1 MDKKQVPRSILSIAI
16 STIMVLGN
24 YLPYLGSID
33 VLAATDGMIA
43 EKTENGYHLKND
55 YFDVETGKYGE
66 ITSLKIVG
74 DEFDT
79 NYVMNVKDNPKQD
92 TDAHEWLGDLMFK
105 TKKDGED
112 SWRES
117 LTNSS
122 DAGRSVELKDNKIV
136 VTYDNSKTEGTR
148 AIKDFKLVETYSLVD
163 DQLKWDITV
172 ENTNDSDL
180 VFGDFGVPLAF
191 HEIWV
196 NQGEAY
202 EACTVDHLSLI
213 HIYWSVL
220 SSGKCFGIY
229 L

>member
-1 MDKKQVPRSILSIAI
+1 MNKLLDKSILRKKIVKRFTKLQKKDTKKDCAYLKEAVKKEGGIIMDKKQVPRSILSIAI

-92 TDAHEWLGDLMFK
+92 TGAHEWLGDLMFK
-105 TKKDGED
+105 TK
-112 SWRES
+112 RM
-117 LTNSS
+117 
-122 DAGRSVELKDNKIV
+122 VKIP
-136 VTYDNSKTEGTR
+136 
-148 AIKDFKLVETYSLVD
+148 
-163 DQLKWDITV
+163 
-172 ENTNDSDL
+172 
-180 VFGDFGVPLAF
+180 GVNLLPILLMQ
-191 HEIWV
+191 EERL
-196 NQGEAY
+196 N
-202 EACTVDHLSLI
+202 
-213 HIYWSVL
+213 
-220 SSGKCFGIY
+220 
-229 L
+229 

>member
-122 DAGRSVELKDNKIV
+122 DAGRSVEI
-136 VTYDNSKTEGTR
+136 KTIR
-148 AIKDFKLVETYSLVD
+148 LL
-163 DQLKWDITV
+163 
-172 ENTNDSDL
+172 
-180 VFGDFGVPLAF
+180 
-191 HEIWV
+191 
-196 NQGEAY
+196 
-202 EACTVDHLSLI
+202 
-213 HIYWSVL
+213 
-220 SSGKCFGIY
+220 
-229 L
+229 